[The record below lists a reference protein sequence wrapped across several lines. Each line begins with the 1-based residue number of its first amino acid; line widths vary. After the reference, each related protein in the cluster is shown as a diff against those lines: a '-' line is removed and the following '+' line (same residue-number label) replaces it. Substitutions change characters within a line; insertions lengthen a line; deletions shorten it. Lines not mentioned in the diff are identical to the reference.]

1 MLSILYL
8 QSQGIVGFR
17 IWLFSDFLMVAL
29 NIMAVLRL
37 RLTSEYG
44 AHVLHGPDNESSA
57 QFYIAYLV
65 WPCFDWTITWNQ
77 MENIPLLGLC
87 YYSKY
92 FRFWNTSNFWLFGI
106 RMLSLFCREGL
117 MVLSM
122 RGQETVLG
130 FGYIQAVPY
139 PFVQDWS
146 GWC

>member
-65 WPCFDWTITWNQ
+65 
-77 MENIPLLGLC
+77 
-87 YYSKY
+87 
-92 FRFWNTSNFWLFGI
+92 
-106 RMLSLFCREGL
+106 
-117 MVLSM
+117 
-122 RGQETVLG
+122 
-130 FGYIQAVPY
+130 
-139 PFVQDWS
+139 
-146 GWC
+146 